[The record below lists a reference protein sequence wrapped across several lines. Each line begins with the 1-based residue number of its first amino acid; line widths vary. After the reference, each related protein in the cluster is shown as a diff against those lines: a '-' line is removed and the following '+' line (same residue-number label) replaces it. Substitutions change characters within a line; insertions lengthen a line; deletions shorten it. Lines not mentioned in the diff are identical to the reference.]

1 MRDTAA
7 ELLSIELTSGS
18 RGVPLVARSR
28 TTHRRTHPAVAVLRL
43 PLDAAVAPVMVAPGI
58 VGPIIAPIVQVALA
72 LAYAWSVV
80 AVAPLNV
87 PPVMMRPSFAS
98 QWLVAPA
105 LSCVWLSV
113 PSLLAA
119 TAPRVVVAAPLVM
132 PPVSVRLSLPTLV
145 APSHLIPPRLIA
157 RSRPPSRLAPPSPL
171 FASVLG
177 ALLLITPA
185 TLLAPIGVA
194 YSNEA

>member
-1 MRDTAA
+1 
-7 ELLSIELTSGS
+7 
-18 RGVPLVARSR
+18 
-28 TTHRRTHPAVAVLRL
+28 
-43 PLDAAVAPVMVAPGI
+43 MVAPGI

-80 AVAPLNV
+80 AAAPLNV
-87 PPVMMRPSFAS
+87 PPVMMRPSLAS

-113 PSLLAA
+113 PSLLAT
-119 TAPRVVVAAPLVM
+119 TAPRVVVAAPLVV
-132 PPVSVRLSLPTLV
+132 PPVMVPPLLALPTLV
-145 APSHLIPPRLIA
+145 APSQLIPPRLIA

-177 ALLLITPA
+177 APLLITPA
-185 TLLAPIGVA
+185 TLLAPMGHL
-194 YSNEA
+194 

>member
-1 MRDTAA
+1 
-7 ELLSIELTSGS
+7 
-18 RGVPLVARSR
+18 
-28 TTHRRTHPAVAVLRL
+28 VLRL
-43 PLDAAVAPVMVAPGI
+43 PLAAAVAPVMVAPGI

-80 AVAPLNV
+80 AAAPLNV
-87 PPVMMRPSFAS
+87 PPVMMRPSLAS

-119 TAPRVVVAAPLVM
+119 TAPRGVVAAPLVM
-132 PPVSVRLSLPTLV
+132 PPIMVPPLPTLV
-145 APSHLIPPRLIA
+145 APSQLIPPRLIA

-177 ALLLITPA
+177 ALLIITPA
-185 TLLAPIGVA
+185 TLLAPMGHVSAVTLCRTRVRRRANDGVC
-194 YSNEA
+194 SRLQL

>member
-1 MRDTAA
+1 
-7 ELLSIELTSGS
+7 
-18 RGVPLVARSR
+18 
-28 TTHRRTHPAVAVLRL
+28 VLRL
-43 PLDAAVAPVMVAPGI
+43 PLAAAVAPVMVAPGI

-80 AVAPLNV
+80 AAAPLNV
-87 PPVMMRPSFAS
+87 PPVMMRPSLAS
-98 QWLVAPA
+98 HWLVAPA

-119 TAPRVVVAAPLVM
+119 TAPRGVVAAPLVM
-132 PPVSVRLSLPTLV
+132 PPVSVRLALPTLV
-145 APSHLIPPRLIA
+145 APSQLIPPRLIA

-177 ALLLITPA
+177 ALLIITPA
-185 TLLAPIGVA
+185 TLLAPMGHL
-194 YSNEA
+194 